1 MKLRRAMAVAAATA
15 VIAPA
20 AFFAAPAAFATDG
33 DTTAPETT
41 TEPAAPGASETPA
54 DEDNTEPA
62 GESTPP
68 ASDASAPAGE
78 TSSPAVETSQPG
90 PSTSE
95 SAPAPSEPAP
105 GTSEST
111 GPGDEPTEPTDECP
125 TDDDGADLDSA
136 LELGIKGLPGKIVA
150 GSGWHS
156 FSMRATNTS
165 DKALGTVEWALFVD
179 NFSESDQEKDWLSS
193 YAEIQFQNEH
203 GTWVSVTDE
212 LGTGVYFGETEL
224 GAKAYVDLKLRVNIG
239 AKAPAGDGYT
249 LGLAGYADDEKDCY
263 HTAYADWYFEVL
275 AAGSGNDDPGEAK
288 PGKGDKPSEG
298 TKPQG
303 GANELPATGSLAE
316 TGSSSVLPVI
326 GTVGGIAVL
335 AGAGVVFAMKRR
347 RDDAV
352 A

>member
-1 MKLRRAMAVAAATA
+1 MAVAAATA

-33 DTTAPETT
+33 DTTAPPTT
-41 TEPAAPGASETPA
+41 TESAAPDASESPA
-54 DEDNTEPA
+54 GEIPETG

-68 ASDASAPAGE
+68 APEDSAPAGE
-78 TSSPAVETSQPG
+78 ESSPGTEPAKPG
-90 PSTSE
+90 PSASE

-105 GTSEST
+105 GTSESA

-125 TDDDGADLDSA
+125 TDDDGVDLDSA

-150 GSGWHS
+150 GSGWHT

-165 DKALGTVEWALFVD
+165 DTALGTVEWALFVD
-179 NFSESDQEKDWLSS
+179 NFSESDQEKDWLST
-193 YAEIQFQNEH
+193 YAEIQFQDEN
-203 GTWVSVTDE
+203 GTWVSVSDE
-212 LGTGVYFGETEL
+212 FGAGSYFGETEL
-224 GAKAYVDLKLRVNIG
+224 GAKTYVDLQLRVNIG

-249 LGLAGYADDEKDCY
+249 LGLAGYADDDKDCY

-275 AAGSGNDDPGEAK
+275 ATGSGNDNPGEAK
-288 PGKGDKPSEG
+288 PGKGDKPSTD

-303 GANELPATGSLAE
+303 GAKELPVTGSLAE
-316 TGSSSVLPVI
+316 TGSSSMLPVL
-326 GTVGGIAVL
+326 GTAGGIAVL